1 MSPVGV
7 ESELFQTVL
16 TELHDRGFKLAIA
29 ESLTGG
35 LVSSNFVSIEGA
47 SKVFLGS
54 VVAYQD
60 SVKHSLL
67 GVTTE
72 ILETRGAVS
81 VEAATSM
88 AAGVRNLFARDTG
101 FTLDSIASIATT
113 GQASPNSEP
122 HGLVFV
128 AAQLPSG
135 QVGCAQLNLAG
146 TRNEIRDQAATAA
159 ANLLLSLLR
168 G

>member
-1 MSPVGV
+1 MSPVGF

-16 TELHDRGFKLAIA
+16 TELHERGLKLAIA

-81 VEAATSM
+81 AESATSM
-88 AAGVRNLFARDTG
+88 ATGVSKLFSRDTG
-101 FTLDSIASIATT
+101 FAPETIASIATT
-113 GQASPNSEP
+113 GLASPSSEP

-128 AAQLPSG
+128 AAQLPG
-135 QVGCAQLNLAG
+135 AGVECAQLNLAG

-159 ANLLLSLLR
+159 AKLLLSLLR